1 MERVN
6 SSLAGV
12 FDRPS
17 GSIIVGLVV
26 LYLLG
31 VVVDPGRFLQLTRV
45 NNILENAATV
55 AIMGYGV
62 ALLMITAEFDLS
74 VESVLAL
81 TGGMALLMITEL
93 GINGPFTV
101 LVLLVFAALYGIT
114 QGALVTQL
122 ELPSLIVTIG
132 TLTGVRGILQEVIG
146 TEGISKST
154 QEAGILTWFGGD
166 VELGDFPGLAEGF
179 VLEYQLPVHDSVR
192 TFSRFNISIVWAFIL
207 LAVFHYL
214 LFYTRFGHHVRATGD
229 NIQSAG
235 TTGVDPDLVKIACF
249 AIVGVMAAFAGLS
262 FAGRNTAVN
271 VQSAQNES
279 LFVIA
284 AVVLGGTKLTG
295 GEGTMLGALL
305 GAIVLEVAQEVL
317 RALGLGFSGWQPIV
331 TGGFIIA
338 AVAIGPVV
346 QGTSVTLL
354 RRWYLNPV
362 REMLSS
368 PTTFFRTRAVRKK
381 TADMYGFLIA
391 TIGVTALMTNVV
403 AWILGFGA
411 VQDALGLD
419 LSGFKL
425 VTEGNWPETVAQV
438 YMFLLLVAVVS
449 FLVIE
454 VVTQRLDSSGD
465 YVDSLAAAAYG
476 MLFAPL
482 LAIPIA
488 MYGFDIFFFEVSFAG
503 SSLINSV
510 LVALPVFLGMLWLMY
525 VGVRELHEFTREKAL
540 AAVGSVI
547 AVLLALAGAIAWSLT
562 NVQPPA

>member
-146 TEGISKST
+146 TEGIAKST

-192 TFSRFNISIVWAFIL
+192 TFSRFNISIVWALIL

-540 AAVGSVI
+540 AAVGGVI

>member
-454 VVTQRLDSSGD
+454 IVTQRLDSSGD

>member
-146 TEGISKST
+146 TEGIAKST

-192 TFSRFNISIVWAFIL
+192 TFSRFNISIVWALIL

-547 AVLLALAGAIAWSLT
+547 AVLLALAGAVAWSLT

>member
-1 MERVN
+1 
-6 SSLAGV
+6 
-12 FDRPS
+12 
-17 GSIIVGLVV
+17 
-26 LYLLG
+26 
-31 VVVDPGRFLQLTRV
+31 
-45 NNILENAATV
+45 
-55 AIMGYGV
+55 MGYGV

-146 TEGISKST
+146 TEGIAKST

-192 TFSRFNISIVWAFIL
+192 TFSRFNISIVWALIL

-540 AAVGSVI
+540 AAVGGVI